1 MDRSWLV
8 ALVVGAL
15 QGIFEWLPISSE
27 GNMTIVLTAIGS
39 NPSEAVA
46 YALFLHLGTA
56 VSATL
61 YYREELWTV
70 CEDLPGWRPASAFT
84 ETPRLSFLGIATVAS
99 AVVGGLA
106 YLLLEELVSVLTGG
120 AVVVGIGVLLIVTG
134 ALQRLADDVSLG
146 ERASPTFA
154 DALLVGGLQGLAILP
169 GISRSGVT
177 TSALLFRGY
186 DGPNSFELSFLLS
199 IPAAIGGGLIG
210 LLDTGIG
217 NVTLASAALSLGAA
231 AAVGYLTIDGLM
243 RVVHRVSF
251 WAVCTGL
258 GVLAVVGGALVLV

>member
-8 ALVVGAL
+8 ALVVGTL

-27 GNMTIVLTAIGS
+27 GNLTIVLTAIGS
-39 NPSEAVA
+39 SPSEAVA

-61 YYREELWTV
+61 YYRGEIWTV
-70 CEDLPGWRPASAFT
+70 LEDLPSWRPTSAFT
-84 ETPRLSFLGIATVAS
+84 ETPRLSFLGIATLAS
-99 AVVGGLA
+99 GLVGGLA

-120 AVVVGIGVLLIVTG
+120 AVIIGIGVLLIATG
-134 ALQRLADDVSLG
+134 ILQRIADDVSLG
-146 ERASPTFA
+146 TRATPTFV

-210 LLDTGIG
+210 YLDTGLG
-217 NVTLASAALSLGAA
+217 NVTLVSAAISLCAA
-231 AAVGYLTIDGLM
+231 AVVGYLTIDALM
-243 RVVHRVSF
+243 RLVHRVAF
-251 WAVCTGL
+251 WTVCAGL
-258 GVLAVVGGALVLV
+258 GLLAVIGGTLVLI